1 VQKNTFSLRYKI
13 LILLTVIPLITLSVY
28 LVLAM
33 KVFQDDKVAYVYD
46 SSSKFSNAVSAQIGI
61 QLNSVLSSNKFLFQ
75 EYLNSQ
81 NFNLVAKN
89 FFKNENTTDLVAV
102 YEIDEKNKG
111 FKYVSHLEKFEGNFS
126 NVKEKLESILRQE
139 IYYVNGNKRII
150 YSLFND
156 ERLLFFEKLP
166 PDPERGNKAIYFSIM
181 MRAGDLFDLFST
193 VSSQKIYLL
202 NNKGFIL
209 LGPQETIGTELKKN
223 IPLKF
228 LDNNESIQLNGVEAT
243 KDQNNQEYFISFA
256 QVGIGG
262 LTVVSA
268 VLKSKALSALDILL
282 KKSIIFFVLLI
293 AVTAIVSLIA
303 SSTITT
309 AITQLFQ
316 ATKQVSEGKFD
327 MRVHVKSSDEVG
339 VLADNF
345 NKMAEEVS
353 RLLDQTAEKARMEN
367 ELQTAKTVQETLFP
381 ETIKKISNLEIAG
394 FYEPASECGGDWWHY
409 CEIGQR
415 VFFWIGDATG
425 HGAPSALIT
434 SAAKSAAVIIETLDV
449 GPGKAM
455 EYLNKCI
462 FEVSRGR
469 LMMTFFIG
477 CYDKIT
483 GIFTYSNASHETP
496 FLLKKSEKALK
507 KKELI
512 PLNEVNNPRLG
523 QSKDT
528 EYQESCI
535 PMDQDDLVFFYTD
548 GIPDIRNSKDEP
560 WGEREFVKAIIK
572 AHFESPDAEKFVNNF
587 SHLFQEYRQGKTLV
601 DDVTF
606 FVVKNKNKLI

>member
-1 VQKNTFSLRYKI
+1 MQKNKFSLRYKI
-13 LILLTVIPLITLSVY
+13 LILLTIIPLITLSVY

-33 KVFQDDKVAYVYD
+33 KIFEEDKIAYVYD
-46 SSSKFSNAVSAQIGI
+46 SSNNFSHAISSQIRV
-61 QLNSVLSSNKFLFQ
+61 QLNSALSANKFLLQ

-81 NFNLVAKN
+81 SFTPVAQS
-89 FFKNENTTDLVAV
+89 FFKNENSTDVVVA
-102 YEIDEKNKG
+102 YEVDETGKK
-111 FKYVSHLEKFEGNFS
+111 FKYVNHLEKIEGSFV
-126 NVKEKLESILRQE
+126 NVKEKIEAALNQE
-139 IYYVNGNKRII
+139 IYYVKGNLRLV
-150 YSLFND
+150 YSPFSD
-156 ERLLFFEKLP
+156 ERLLYFEKLP
-166 PDPERGNKAIYFSIM
+166 PMSQGQNKAIYFAVMI
-181 MRAGDLFDLFST
+181 RIGDLFDIFST
-193 VSSQKIYLL
+193 VASQKLYLL
-202 NNKGFIL
+202 NKYGNVL
-209 LGPQETIGTELKKN
+209 LGPQEALGKEMKKI

-228 LDNNESIQLNGVEAT
+228 LESNESVALNGVEAA
-243 KDQNNQEYFISFA
+243 KDSENKENITSYS
-256 QVGIGG
+256 QVGFGG

-268 VLKSKALSALDILL
+268 VLKSKALSALEILL

-293 AVTAIVSLIA
+293 AVTAIISLFA

-316 ATKQVSEGKFD
+316 ATQKVTEGHFD
-327 MRVHVKSSDEVG
+327 IRVDVKSSDEVG

-381 ETIKKISNLEIAG
+381 DALKTIANLSIAG

-409 CEIGQR
+409 CEVGEK

-434 SAAKSAAVIIETLDV
+434 SAAKSAAVIIESLDV

-462 FEVSRGR
+462 YEVSRGR

-477 CYDKIT
+477 CYDKVT
-483 GIFTYSNASHETP
+483 GIFTYANASHESP
-496 FLLKKSEKALK
+496 FLLKKSDKPLK
-507 KKELI
+507 KKDLV
-512 PLNEVNNPRLG
+512 PLNEVNSPRLG
-523 QSKDT
+523 QSKDSI
-528 EYQESCI
+528 YQESSF
-535 PMDQDDLVFFYTD
+535 PLDPEDLVFFYTD
-548 GIPDIRNSKDEP
+548 GIPDIQNPKGDS
-560 WGEREFVKAIIK
+560 WGEREFVKSIIEAQK
-572 AHFESPDAEKFVNNF
+572 ANPEAEGFVKIF
-587 SHLFQEYRQGKTLV
+587 SQRFQDYRQGTTLI

-606 FVVKNKNKLI
+606 FVVKNNNKAL